1 MTWFDDKT
9 VKIEKDQPG
18 CKINCYAKRTS
29 SIYVAADGSVYPCC
43 WLGFYP
49 GQMTHPGNSQLA
61 DIVQENNALKYSLEH
76 CMAWFDQVEETW
88 NKSSIK
94 EGRLYQCVNSCNQV

>member
-1 MTWFDDKT
+1 LTWFNDKT

-49 GQMTHPGNSQLA
+49 GQMTHPGNNQ
-61 DIVQENNALKYSLEH
+61 IEQIMKENNALKYSLEH
-76 CMAWFDQVEETW
+76 CLEWFNQVE
-88 NKSSIK
+88 KSWERDSIK
-94 EGRLYQCVNSCNQV
+94 NGKLYQCLSTCGKL